1 MPLSFSRHAACALA
15 AALLLAACEDEAAE
29 APRETGQGGEAA
41 GEVLGGTISDEMVPL
56 ERLRSQSPPLEP
68 EPGEGEG
75 GNGAAPEADADAGA
89 GDDAAEGEGE
99 GEGEGDDTPA
109 PAPAS
114 TALPVAPPAP
124 D

>member
-15 AALLLAACEDEAAE
+15 AALLLAACEDEAVE

-75 GNGAAPEADADAGA
+75 GNGAAPGGDADARA
-89 GDDAAEGEGE
+89 GDDAAE